1 MNVGLWGC
9 AVMAALFFAL
19 AGAFS
24 LLGERGAMWVSGFN
38 SLPAEERAR
47 YDQARIVRDIRNDC
61 LAWGAVT
68 AAGAIL
74 SGLLTAWAGG
84 AAFLVWAVLF
94 FPTVRLDARAAFA
107 KYLR

>member
-38 SLPAEERAR
+38 SLLAEERAR

-61 LAWGAVT
+61 LAWGAVM
-68 AAGAIL
+68 AAGNR
-74 SGLLTAWAGG
+74 LTKGQSC
-84 AAFLVWAVLF
+84 L
-94 FPTVRLDARAAFA
+94 
-107 KYLR
+107 

>member
-9 AVMAALFFAL
+9 AVM
-19 AGAFS
+19 
-24 LLGERGAMWVSGFN
+24 
-38 SLPAEERAR
+38 
-47 YDQARIVRDIRNDC
+47 
-61 LAWGAVT
+61 

-94 FPTVRLDARAAFA
+94 FRTVRLDARAAFA

>member
-1 MNVGLWGC
+1 MGC
-9 AVMAALFFAL
+9 MEATCGALIGAVM
-19 AGAFS
+19 
-24 LLGERGAMWVSGFN
+24 
-38 SLPAEERAR
+38 
-47 YDQARIVRDIRNDC
+47 
-61 LAWGAVT
+61 